1 MTESDWK
8 SLFVQQRGTE
18 LTLLARRLGKL
29 SGPPLRALADD
40 EIVLTGGA
48 LAAARTSDK
57 GREPE
62 LPVCVVVT
70 PENGELPEEFE
81 QRLAAARKQ
90 YPEAELAGFGPKGWS
105 ARGELTLD
113 RHVVKLGVAAENF
126 QKDDAW
132 ERRLLDCPAAR
143 LTLVLVYSPSVT
155 PDALEA
161 AVAQISDWKRVGSVT
176 CLPLGA
182 GDRIPLPGVT
192 TSGPLDMAVISSV
205 RLLVP
210 AEVRVRAS
218 WAALGWKVAQLAP
231 LYGASELMGWS
242 AAECV
247 AYTGR
252 VRAAA
257 RVEKAELEAGLA
269 EAGVS
274 RCHWLGE
281 KVGTP
286 S

>member
-8 SLFVQQRGTE
+8 NLFLQQRGTE

-48 LAAARTSDK
+48 LAAARASDK
-57 GREPE
+57 GCEPE
-62 LPVCVVVT
+62 RPVCVVVT
-70 PENGELPEEFE
+70 PENGELPEEFD
-81 QRLAAARKQ
+81 QRLAEVRRQ
-90 YPEAELAGFGPKGWS
+90 YPGAEVAGFGPKGWS
-105 ARGELTLD
+105 ARGESTLD
-113 RHVVKLGVAAENF
+113 RHVVKLGVAADSF

-132 ERRLLDCPAAR
+132 ERRLLDCPGTP
-143 LTLVLVYSPSVT
+143 LTVVLVYSPSVT
-155 PDALEA
+155 PQALEQ
-161 AVAQISDWKRVGSVT
+161 AVAQVADWQRVGTVA

-192 TSGPLDMAVISSV
+192 TSGPLDMTVLSTV
-205 RLLVP
+205 RMLIP
-210 AEVRVRAS
+210 GEVRVRAS

-231 LYGASELMGWS
+231 LYGADELMGWS
-242 AAECV
+242 AAECL

-269 EAGVS
+269 EAGVA
-274 RCHWLGE
+274 RCNWVGE
-281 KVGTP
+281 KVGTH